1 MNSDPE
7 VEEIAI
13 YHQGQLDRL
22 LHDPELRRS
31 EAARSTIK
39 TALKSMEPGL
49 LGRWTVARR
58 ASKVLAM
65 ATAHRQSEPGPTV
78 RWRIA
83 SLVESLAILRL
94 ISLKDG
100 STFRPARFEELC
112 QEVCQTFG
120 IR

>member
-1 MNSDPE
+1 MTSDPE
-7 VEEIAI
+7 VEEIAL

-31 EAARSTIK
+31 EAARSSIK

-58 ASKVLAM
+58 ATKVLAM

-94 ISLKDG
+94 ISIKG
-100 STFRPARFEELC
+100 GTTFRSDNFDELRRK
-112 QEVCQTFG
+112 VCKAVG